1 MGASCHVMISAG
13 RSKTPLSS
21 SDSAN
26 EKPWTLFVIALSTF
40 FPLYIYAILPLPQGE
55 LHVAHHDF
63 TLPNLPFSAD
73 TE

>member
-1 MGASCHVMISAG
+1 MSCDDIRVQQDVARLLFLPQTQLMKSHG
-13 RSKTPLSS
+13 LCLLQLSQ
-21 SDSAN
+21 
-26 EKPWTLFVIALSTF
+26 LF